1 MSSLKDETN
10 EYKDEIKTSFKLY
23 NDNKKDIIQTKQF
36 NDFINIVDVKNKKN
50 KFMNDSIK
58 TLIASKQE
66 EKDENISSDE
76 YISYIEN
83 KLNNGKANNELKNIF
98 NVFCDSQT
106 EKISWNSFPLIAK
119 ELGNNELSNNLFN
132 LIKQSKLHLKDIN
145 YEEFLD
151 IMNAESDEEKENINI
166 KSNVDTIE
174 NNNINEEEENFENIK
189 INDYI
194 DNYEEIPT
202 YKERKI
208 LLKNKNKEYDE
219 ESSKSINKESD
230 DIIIEEKSS
239 DCRTNDN
246 NEVDKNTKISK
257 RYHRRYRSKMTPNY
271 NNENNNIEN
280 IITNHKS
287 FNKYRKKFSYH

>member
-10 EYKDEIKTSFKLY
+10 EYKDEIKSSFKLY

-36 NDFINIVDVKNKKN
+36 NDFINIVDTKNKKN

-132 LIKQSKLHLKDIN
+132 LIKQSKLYLKDIN

-166 KSNVDTIE
+166 KSNVDTVE
-174 NNNINEEEENFENIK
+174 NNNINEEEQNFENIK

-271 NNENNNIEN
+271 NNENYNIEN
-280 IITNHKS
+280 INTNHKS

>member
-10 EYKDEIKTSFKLY
+10 EYKDEIKSSFKLY

-36 NDFINIVDVKNKKN
+36 NDFINIVDTKNKKN

-83 KLNNGKANNELKNIF
+83 KLNNGKTNNELKNIF

-132 LIKQSKLHLKDIN
+132 LIKQSKLYLKDIN

-280 IITNHKS
+280 INTNHKS

>member
-10 EYKDEIKTSFKLY
+10 EYKDEIKSSFKLY

-36 NDFINIVDVKNKKN
+36 NDFINIVDAKNKKN

-83 KLNNGKANNELKNIF
+83 KLNNGKTNNELKNIF

-132 LIKQSKLHLKDIN
+132 LIKQSKLYLKDIN

-280 IITNHKS
+280 INTNHKS

>member
-10 EYKDEIKTSFKLY
+10 EYKDEIKNGFKLY

-36 NDFINIVDVKNKKN
+36 NDFINIVDTKNKKN

-132 LIKQSKLHLKDIN
+132 LIKQSKLYLKDIN

-280 IITNHKS
+280 INTNHKS

>member
-10 EYKDEIKTSFKLY
+10 EYKDEIKNSFKLY

-132 LIKQSKLHLKDIN
+132 LIKQSKLYLKDIN

-280 IITNHKS
+280 INTNHKS
-287 FNKYRKKFSYH
+287 FNKYRKNFSYH

>member
-10 EYKDEIKTSFKLY
+10 EYKDEIKSSFKLY

-36 NDFINIVDVKNKKN
+36 NDFINIVDTKNKKN

-83 KLNNGKANNELKNIF
+83 KLNNGKTNNELKNIF

-132 LIKQSKLHLKDIN
+132 LIKQSKLYLKDIN

-174 NNNINEEEENFENIK
+174 NNNINDEEENFENIK

-280 IITNHKS
+280 INTNHKS

>member
-10 EYKDEIKTSFKLY
+10 EYKDEIKSSFKLY

-36 NDFINIVDVKNKKN
+36 NDFINIVDAKNKKN

-132 LIKQSKLHLKDIN
+132 LIKQSKLYLKDIN

-280 IITNHKS
+280 INTNHKS

>member
-10 EYKDEIKTSFKLY
+10 EYKDEIKSSFKLY

-36 NDFINIVDVKNKKN
+36 NDFINIVDTKNKKN

-58 TLIASKQE
+58 TLITSKQE

-132 LIKQSKLHLKDIN
+132 LIKQSKLYLKDIN

-257 RYHRRYRSKMTPNY
+257 RYHRRYRSK
-271 NNENNNIEN
+271 
-280 IITNHKS
+280 S
-287 FNKYRKKFSYH
+287 

>member
-10 EYKDEIKTSFKLY
+10 EYKDEIKSSFKLY
-23 NDNKKDIIQTKQF
+23 NDNKKDVIQTKQF

-132 LIKQSKLHLKDIN
+132 LIKQSKLYLKDIN

-280 IITNHKS
+280 INTNHKS

>member
-10 EYKDEIKTSFKLY
+10 EYKDEIKNSFKLY

-132 LIKQSKLHLKDIN
+132 LIKQSKLYLKDIN

-174 NNNINEEEENFENIK
+174 NNNINEEENFENIK

-280 IITNHKS
+280 INTNHKS

>member
-10 EYKDEIKTSFKLY
+10 EYKDEIKNSFKLY

-36 NDFINIVDVKNKKN
+36 NDFINIVDTKNKKN

-83 KLNNGKANNELKNIF
+83 KLNNGKTNNELKNIF

-132 LIKQSKLHLKDIN
+132 LIKQSKLYLKDIN

-174 NNNINEEEENFENIK
+174 NNNINDEEENFENIK

-280 IITNHKS
+280 INTNHKS

>member
-36 NDFINIVDVKNKKN
+36 NDFINIIDAKNKKN

-132 LIKQSKLHLKDIN
+132 LIKQSKLYLKDIN

-280 IITNHKS
+280 INTNHKS

>member
-10 EYKDEIKTSFKLY
+10 EYKDEIKNSFKLY

-36 NDFINIVDVKNKKN
+36 SDFINIVDVKNKKN

-132 LIKQSKLHLKDIN
+132 LIKQSKLYLKDIN

-174 NNNINEEEENFENIK
+174 NNNINDEEENFENIK

-280 IITNHKS
+280 INTNHKS

>member
-10 EYKDEIKTSFKLY
+10 EYKDEIKNSFKLY

-83 KLNNGKANNELKNIF
+83 KLNNGKTNNELKNIF

-132 LIKQSKLHLKDIN
+132 LIKQSKLYLKDIN

-174 NNNINEEEENFENIK
+174 NNNFNEEEENFENIK

-280 IITNHKS
+280 INTNHKS

>member
-10 EYKDEIKTSFKLY
+10 EYKEEIKSSFKLY

-36 NDFINIVDVKNKKN
+36 NDFINMVDVKNKKN

-83 KLNNGKANNELKNIF
+83 KLNNGKTNNELKNIF

-132 LIKQSKLHLKDIN
+132 LIKQSKLYLKDIN

-280 IITNHKS
+280 INTNHKS

>member
-10 EYKDEIKTSFKLY
+10 EYKDEIKSSFKLY

-83 KLNNGKANNELKNIF
+83 ILNNGKTNNELKNIF

-132 LIKQSKLHLKDIN
+132 LIKQSKLYLKDIN

-174 NNNINEEEENFENIK
+174 NNNFNEEEENFENIK

-280 IITNHKS
+280 INTNHKS

>member
-36 NDFINIVDVKNKKN
+36 NDFINNFDVKNKKN

-132 LIKQSKLHLKDIN
+132 LIKQSKLYLKDIN

-280 IITNHKS
+280 INTNHKS

>member
-1 MSSLKDETN
+1 MSLLKDETN
-10 EYKDEIKTSFKLY
+10 EYKDEIKSSFKLY

-36 NDFINIVDVKNKKN
+36 NDFINIVDTKNKKN

-132 LIKQSKLHLKDIN
+132 LIKQSKLYLKDIN

-280 IITNHKS
+280 INTNHKS

>member
-10 EYKDEIKTSFKLY
+10 EYKDEIKSSFKLY

-36 NDFINIVDVKNKKN
+36 SDFINIVDVKNKKN

-83 KLNNGKANNELKNIF
+83 KLNNGKTNNELKNIF

-132 LIKQSKLHLKDIN
+132 LIKQSKLYLKDIN

-280 IITNHKS
+280 INTNHKS